1 MAEPKIISEND
12 ELNIDVK
19 YERDVF
25 IKRADLLNPD
35 NITSNNIETKTKKG
49 STTITT
55 EFIES
60 GNQYIEGLAIPL
72 STLQLNVLQ
81 KSASNTEVYISDPIQ
96 VEENGYWRLY
106 IPATLRAG
114 ETYTV
119 VVRVKDNSSNTAILI
134 DSVAKNLQ
142 YIDGPN
148 IFGTNDS
155 LISVDSTILPFQ
167 NYNITGSA
175 PPGTEIYLTF
185 GLQWNPNTDS
195 FSEPETNL
203 SNMLLRTVNILTSSS
218 TTRNGVVQFIYKARA
233 LSNGRWTV
241 DLSSVESLHILGE
254 YDNLTETY
262 IAVDVSSADLEQI
275 SSDIKD
281 FIDNNPNYYT
291 TVNVQTVTP
300 QRQLF
305 NTSNENS
312 EVVLLNTSI
321 ISLSLFNTDT
331 FNNSTTFHGNAVPN
345 TTIRLKISNSPTA
358 IWTTRS
364 DDRGSWSIKIS
375 STPSEGTK
383 LSFVSGDQYVVYV
396 DSPFTGQYAEK
407 TLSFNSDI
415 TYPLLETKKIY
426 KPNDLLEDISYNF
439 RSSKRVL
446 RGRADRSDKHVYL
459 GLYNQ
464 SILNRYHDPE
474 IFRNWSPTSK
484 DVYIGS
490 HANEFFNEAYKYGSA
505 TTPGLKASSQIDAET
520 QGWRVAVSADG
531 SIFASS
537 SKHFSK
543 VRVYEKDRLDVWKQ
557 KGQGLDR
564 AGIGWISNNFVYK
577 DITGTKRDEFKNNQS
592 IEGEGINFANRQEI
606 IQQKYPAGGIDLSN
620 NGLVLAVGEP
630 YYRLNENSPMIGS
643 VIVYRW
649 NSDNNT
655 WIAKGSAIPGP
666 EPDQFFGRQLSLSG
680 DGNTVAVRDHN
691 NKVYVYKFQEHGSL
705 WKQHGDPI
713 TLFEKPEGVYDY
725 FTGQEGVVEQSTPY
739 ETATSDPR
747 ATQERTSISIS
758 NDGNILSVGYVS
770 KHNQESFYSHHRIST
785 SEFKLKNI
793 NNDPRIN
800 LEHKLQPEQPFEHP
814 FVPQQY
820 SRKIDIFGH
829 WQGDDKPP
837 SYNYS
842 MPQIRDNLKTHVK
855 VFKYNSDTSSW
866 NQLGREFNSEDIEFK
881 SNALIRRTDSFP
893 CRTDISGDGKTLLV
907 YGPAAH
913 GFLETSSEFEYAK
926 DDLARAYNLR
936 YRSDFNRR
944 LDREWADVQIYKW
957 DENTE
962 NWIYDTRVDLGPLGS
977 FNSNLKF
984 NTTYFDKPISEF
996 PPPGAHG
1003 ISPDAGFQTPMNY
1016 TLDPNFADLFKTFQ
1030 VAGYDSLYTYD
1041 NLIPEDNTDN
1051 LMATTYST
1059 AAQSYNKFTH
1069 TVTLNTT
1076 IITPTA
1082 HNLKEGDEITIRY
1095 NTCEPSLSDTEWAN
1109 YGNVEGSN
1117 RGQDYNEDNKLR
1129 FYDMMNER
1137 SAVNLTW
1144 NFRENE
1150 TQEDNTNIYTVKS
1163 VIDNTTFIISHEFK
1177 SAFQILDFKF
1187 AIENDNLQ
1195 EKYLTLS
1202 DLSYSGPPNNTFK
1215 DIEIDQNK
1223 YLNPPDYNWRPEYI
1237 VMHMASKYIRSLG
1250 IGQGL
1255 SPSADPLFPNE
1266 RSFISAYSR
1275 LSGDHTNPQLPFW
1288 TVEFP
1293 LSILGRQATTVKF
1306 GFNWTNNNGYSKM
1319 SNIQIIKGGRFV
1331 DTEDLEIYF
1340 SVPDPDFGH
1349 LVGSRDGKTKYGSS
1363 TRLASN
1369 VLLEYW
1375 PGNASFTIPLLS
1387 TQLVPQ
1393 LTRYTAGNQNSNI
1406 LASVDRYKS
1415 EGTLNIVSVKKLRE
1429 EAITKINTLLGP
1441 LKDNANVQNRK
1452 LRYHALTNNLFGPG
1466 IHGTIDNIIPE
1477 PQSRRYNSTW
1487 SRQEYVDNQTDIY
1500 ARCVSRKGHYWNT
1513 TPRGLMPN
1521 VKLSNNGKYLVA
1533 GIQDVHMMSWSR
1545 NLVKVFEYS
1554 DSKNLDINN
1563 FTPGKGNGVSYAS
1576 YASRQNTTRS
1586 SPHFD
1591 VNDKIYNTY
1600 KNPPIIT
1607 EPTTSKDTQ
1616 NSNFFE
1622 YSDKS
1627 TFEPKGR
1634 YLQTFNLKDTND
1646 NLRLSKLR
1654 NITRTTPNVNTQDWD
1669 RHEGDYS
1676 PFTGYG
1682 GVKQYTKFFNIFN
1695 HTIESPFPRTE
1706 AGLSSNVSPFSC
1718 QTVSFGSALA
1728 ISDDGKTLVVGDY
1741 TSVAT
1746 DLERSRSDSPG
1757 TNFTKY
1763 EPNKYGR
1770 YAEVITGAY
1779 GLYYTPE
1786 FINAGVSRVSAYFD
1800 FIDRLKNHV
1809 GIHPNQLEIAADN
1822 PVAQYF
1828 FPYTALDPIL
1838 YNTYPVVTDLKN
1850 PNREAIDGFRARH
1863 IYGSQN
1869 LLPPGVADG
1878 DLNFYPGW
1886 RHYTAGRN
1894 IVYSYNGIPN
1904 NTAYMGVRSDQCLK
1918 FPNPQTH
1925 VDVPFVQMTSLNKY
1939 WNIQGETADEHI
1951 GRTFI
1956 TQNLVQGSVSRNLS
1970 EATFPGAIYKIPVD
1984 INGNWEVDLSD
1995 TSLQINNSTNT
2006 LSENSTSA
2014 RSFEL
2019 NPLHLIL
2026 SSDKKLED
2034 NKNILYT
2041 LDTVYN
2047 DIPSKIFETMNIITT
2062 DVITHVNP
2070 TIKGVAGLTNDGD
2083 QYNRLS
2089 NNLIP
2094 HYISITGPESNNSS
2108 SYVEKAYVL
2117 LDPSTQTWSVDL
2129 SSFRKLTNPLM
2140 SSRQL
2145 TVTLASYQADNITEY
2160 VYHTKNIFFLQ
2171 TTPRSVTLDNEYLY
2185 SNLLLTGKAGPGYK
2199 VTLKTTSNSYETY
2212 ADVDGTWEIT
2222 LIPEYSTTTRRPID
2236 FVHNKKYNIT
2246 LQASNENQT
2255 YESSTHTVT
2264 YFDNTDVDFTV
2275 NEDVFYSLAP
2285 YFSGTGSVGDSISIR
2300 CLDSQNNRLYEILS
2314 IQPNYN
2320 GDWDVSMGDL
2330 NKAFLATD
2338 LVYNQYYVFDFL
2350 VNREIRFRR
2359 NIRFKGDLTLKTP
2372 SIITDNVDD
2381 HSLNTI
2387 EGTATPSSIVSITR
2401 YIDVDERAEL
2411 EEQHIVEVTA
2421 DTEGKWSVPFV
2432 DFFSAIDLNKY
2443 KAYIN
2448 DFIEFKAFS
2457 YFKGTPDNQSSAII
2471 KKIAYTNKAHMRLQ
2485 LDYDQLAFIFLDKS
2499 LQSYI
2504 IRFQYKGKKC
2514 HTSLNGVRIEGK
2526 IYTTTT
2532 ERIVDEND
2540 SPVDK
2545 IFDDINLPKNTVFI
2559 DTCNV
2564 ASAPPN
2570 SDPNTAK
2577 PLFDFTA
2584 INRTLSTG
2592 DTIGEAVTTP
2602 RSDTV
2607 DYTLE
2612 DLSIGDEYTVRFKF
2626 FNPYNAYLTAEKT
2639 EYTFLAMGDYG
2650 VPRTKTIHVKIKRDE
2665 IVNNFIIIAQVTNNK
2680 TNEVFEDTVVIQDST
2695 YECDIIPLY
2704 ENFVKAKLDIFN
2716 NPKDPSTT
2724 TVVTGD
2730 IAVNDTSTS
2739 SQLESPTTGT
2749 GSSPTTTP
2757 TPTATT
2763 APTTTTPA
2771 STSTPTTTPT
2781 PTQYSDGGGGGGGS
2795 YGGY

>member
-35 NITSNNIETKTKKG
+35 SNITSNNIETKTKKG

-167 NYNITGSA
+167 NYDIAGSA
-175 PPGTEIYLTF
+175 PPGTNIYLTF
-185 GLQWNPNTDS
+185 GLQWNPNTQS

-233 LSNGRWTV
+233 LSTGRWTV

-254 YDNLTETY
+254 YDSLTDTY
-262 IAVDVSSADLEQI
+262 ISVDVSLEDLEQI

-321 ISLSLFNTDT
+321 ISLSLFNIDS
-331 FNNSTTFHGNAVPN
+331 FNNSTVFHGNSVPN
-345 TTIRLKISNSPTA
+345 TTIRLKTSNSPSA

-364 DDRGSWSIKIS
+364 DDSGSWSIKIS

-383 LSFVSGDQYVVYV
+383 LTFVPGNKYVVYV
-396 DSPFTGQYAEK
+396 DSPFTGQYVEK
-407 TLSFNSDI
+407 TLDFNSDI

-446 RGRADRSDKHVYL
+446 RGRADRADKHVYL

-474 IFRNWSPTSK
+474 ILRNWSPTSK

-490 HANEFFNEAYKYGSA
+490 HANEFIDEENKYGSV

-520 QGWRVAVSADG
+520 QGWRVAVSSDG

-564 AGIGWISNNFVYK
+564 VGIGWISNNFVHK
-577 DITGTKRDEFKNNQS
+577 DITETKRDAQKNNLAIQND
-592 IEGEGINFANRQEI
+592 GINFANRQEI

-630 YYRLNENSPMIGS
+630 YYRQANSENYPMFGI

-655 WIAKGSAIPGP
+655 WIAKGSSIKGP
-666 EPDQFFGRQLSLSG
+666 EPDQFFGRQLCLSG

-785 SEFKLKNI
+785 SEFQHKNI
-793 NNDPRIN
+793 NNDPRN
-800 LEHKLQPEQPFEHP
+800 SDEHKLQPEQPFEHP

-829 WQGDDKPP
+829 WNGDSQPP
-837 SYNYS
+837 THDYRMN
-842 MPQIRDNLKTHVK
+842 QIQNNLKTHVK

-866 NQLGREFNSEDIEFK
+866 NQLGRSFDSGSVEFNK
-881 SNALIRRTDSFP
+881 SIVNRRTDSFP
-893 CRTDISGDGKTLLV
+893 CRTDISGDGKTLVV
-907 YGPAAH
+907 YGPTADS
-913 GFLETSSEFEYAK
+913 FLKGESYNKSKLFSSASEFEYAK

-962 NWIYDTRVDLGPLGS
+962 NWIYDTRVDLGPVGS

-984 NTTYFDKPISEF
+984 NTTYFNDVT
-996 PPPGAHG
+996 
-1003 ISPDAGFQTPMNY
+1003 PDPTRSLQTANNY
-1016 TLDPNFADLFKTFQ
+1016 TLDQNFADLFKTFQ

-1059 AAQSYNKFTH
+1059 AAIDYSPITH

-1109 YGNVEGSN
+1109 YGDNAGRN

-1129 FYDMMNER
+1129 FYDMMNEH

-1177 SAFQILDFKF
+1177 SPFEILDFKF
-1187 AIENDNLQ
+1187 AIQNDNLQ

-1202 DLSYSGPPNNTFK
+1202 DLSYSGPSNATFK
-1215 DIEIDQNK
+1215 DIEIEQNK

-1250 IGQGL
+1250 IGKIIE
-1255 SPSADPLFPNE
+1255 PAADSLFPNE
-1266 RSFISAYSR
+1266 RSSISVYSR
-1275 LSGDHTNPQLPFW
+1275 VKSDYTNPQLPFY
-1288 TVEFP
+1288 TVEFS
-1293 LSILGRQATTVKF
+1293 LSILGRQTTIVKF
-1306 GFNWTNNNGYSKM
+1306 GFNWTNHSAYSKM
-1319 SNIQIIKGGRFV
+1319 SNIQIIRGGRFV

-1340 SVPDPDFGH
+1340 SVPDPAFGH
-1349 LVGSRDGKTKYGSS
+1349 LHGSRHGKIKYGSS
-1363 TRLASN
+1363 GQLASN
-1369 VLLEYW
+1369 VLSEYW
-1375 PGNASFTIPLLS
+1375 PGNALVTIPLLS

-1429 EAITKINTLLGP
+1429 EAIEKINTLLKP
-1441 LKDNANVQNRK
+1441 LKDNASQSD
-1452 LRYHALTNNLFGPG
+1452 LRYQGLTNNLFGPG
-1466 IHGTIDNIIPE
+1466 IHGTISTIIPA
-1477 PQSRRYNSTW
+1477 PTVRGGRSFGQ
-1487 SRQEYVDNQTDIY
+1487 SRQEYIDNQKDIF
-1500 ARCVSRKGHYWNT
+1500 AQCISKKGHYWNT

-1563 FTPGKGNGVSYAS
+1563 FTPAIDGADSYAT
-1576 YASRQNTTRS
+1576 YASTQNTTRS

-1634 YLQTFNLKDTND
+1634 YLQTFNLKDSDD

-1669 RHEGDYS
+1669 RHEGL
-1676 PFTGYG
+1676 
-1682 GVKQYTKFFNIFN
+1682 KQYTKFFNIFN

-1746 DLERSRSDSPG
+1746 DLERARSDGPG
-1757 TNFTKY
+1757 TNFSKY

-1786 FINAGVSRVSAYFD
+1786 FINGGITRFDAYFQPKD
-1800 FIDRLKNHV
+1800 HLKNHK
-1809 GIHPNQLEIAADN
+1809 GIYPKLLETAADN

-1828 FPYTALDPIL
+1828 FPYTSLDPIL

-1850 PNREAIDGFRARH
+1850 PNREVIDGFGARH

-1878 DLNFYPGW
+1878 DNNFYPGW

-1939 WNIQGETADEHI
+1939 WNTQGETADEHI

-1956 TQNLVQGSVSRNLS
+1956 AQNLVQGSVSRNLS
-1970 EATFPGAIYKIPVD
+1970 EATFPGAMYKIPVD

-2006 LSENSTSA
+2006 LPENSTSA

-2026 SSDKKLED
+2026 SSDKKSED
-2034 NKNILYT
+2034 NKNIFYT

-2047 DIPSKIFETMNIITT
+2047 DIPAKIFETMNIITT

-2070 TIKGVAGLTNDGD
+2070 IIKGIAGLTNDGD

-2094 HYISITGPESNNSS
+2094 HYITITGPESGNSDTYAS
-2108 SYVEKAYVL
+2108 HVYVL
-2117 LDPSTQTWSVDL
+2117 LDPSTQTWTADL
-2129 SSFRKLTNPLM
+2129 SSFRTLTNPLM

-2145 TVTLASYQADNITEY
+2145 TVTLSSYQADNVNEY
-2160 VYHTKNIFFLQ
+2160 VHHTKNVFFLQ
-2171 TTPRSVTLDNEYLY
+2171 TTPRSATLDNEYLY
-2185 SNLLLTGKAGPGYK
+2185 NNLLLTGKAGPGYK
-2199 VTLKTTSNSYETY
+2199 VTLKTTSNTYETY

-2222 LIPEYSTTTRRPID
+2222 LIPEYSTTTRQPID

-2246 LQASNENQT
+2246 LQVSNENQT
-2255 YESSTHTVT
+2255 YQNSTHTVT

-2275 NEDVFYSLAP
+2275 NEDVFYSLTP

-2300 CLDSQNNRLYEILS
+2300 CLDSQSNRLYEILS

-2372 SIITDNVDD
+2372 NIITDNVDD
-2381 HSLNTI
+2381 HSLNVI
-2387 EGTATPSSIVSITR
+2387 EGTATPGSVVNITR
-2401 YIDVDERAEL
+2401 YVDVDERAEL
-2411 EEQHIVEVTA
+2411 EEQHTVEVTA

-2443 KAYIN
+2443 KAYID

-2457 YFKGTPDNQSSAII
+2457 YFKGTPGNQSSAIT

-2485 LDYDQLAFIFLDKS
+2485 LDFDQLAFIFLDKS

-2504 IRFQYKGKKC
+2504 IRFQYTGKKC

-2532 ERIVDEND
+2532 ERIVDKND

-2559 DTCNV
+2559 DTCSL

-2584 INRTLSTG
+2584 INRTLGTG
-2592 DTIGEAVTTP
+2592 DTIGRAVTTP

-2607 DYTLE
+2607 NYTLE

-2639 EYTFLAMGDYG
+2639 EYTFLAMGDNG
-2650 VPRTKTIHVKIKRDE
+2650 VPRAKTIHVNIKRDE
-2665 IVNNFIIIAQVTNNK
+2665 IVNNFIVIAQVTNNK
-2680 TNEVFEDTVVIQDST
+2680 TNEVFEDTVVVQDST

-2704 ENFVKAKLDIFN
+2704 ENFIKAKLDIFN

-2730 IAVNDTSTS
+2730 IKVNDTSTP

-2749 GSSPTTTP
+2749 GSSPTTTQ

-2771 STSTPTTTPT
+2771 STSTPATTPT
-2781 PTQYSDGGGGGGGS
+2781 PTQYSDGGGGGGS